1 LFYTILRS
9 QRVRALRVLVVTPL
23 GEGGRGGIDR
33 IIDEIRR
40 CVASGQSQDIF
51 VTFCATRGKHHIL
64 FSIPRVLMVLLRLS
78 GATLGLGPDVVHI
91 NLSQNSSTWRKMI
104 IARVARLLGIPYVI
118 HLHGSGFQ
126 QFWERAPPFAAS
138 RISDMFFHSVRTLVL
153 GNIWRSFVLSKVP
166 EIEDRIEILPNATP
180 AVDIAIEKP
189 NRDWISIVFLGLV
202 SERKGVPKLVE
213 ALSALPSELKWR
225 ATIAGNG
232 DVEVTRQS
240 ISRLGL
246 SRRVDL
252 PGWVGPEE
260 ARRLLLEGDILVLPS
275 FEENLPMSVVEGM
288 AYGLSVVTT
297 PVGAIEDIIEHGKTG
312 LLVPPGDSAALA
324 AALERLLAEP
334 ALRAQLG
341 QAAQAFQREHLE
353 IGKYYARLLDI
364 WRSGA
369 KAAHLRPPCQAET
382 VE

>member
-1 LFYTILRS
+1 
-9 QRVRALRVLVVTPL
+9 
-23 GEGGRGGIDR
+23 
-33 IIDEIRR
+33 
-40 CVASGQSQDIF
+40 
-51 VTFCATRGKHHIL
+51 
-64 FSIPRVLMVLLRLS
+64 
-78 GATLGLGPDVVHI
+78 
-91 NLSQNSSTWRKMI
+91 
-104 IARVARLLGIPYVI
+104 
-118 HLHGSGFQ
+118 
-126 QFWERAPPFAAS
+126 
-138 RISDMFFHSVRTLVL
+138 
-153 GNIWRSFVLSKVP
+153 
-166 EIEDRIEILPNATP
+166 
-180 AVDIAIEKP
+180 
-189 NRDWISIVFLGLV
+189 
-202 SERKGVPKLVE
+202 
-213 ALSALPSELKWR
+213 
-225 ATIAGNG
+225 
-232 DVEVTRQS
+232 
-240 ISRLGL
+240 
-246 SRRVDL
+246 VDL